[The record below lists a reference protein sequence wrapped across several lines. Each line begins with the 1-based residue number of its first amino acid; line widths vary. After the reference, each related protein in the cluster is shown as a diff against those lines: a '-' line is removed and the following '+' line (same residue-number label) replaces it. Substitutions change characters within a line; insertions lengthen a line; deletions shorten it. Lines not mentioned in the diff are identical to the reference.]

1 MSSFEEVLMDLKVLK
16 GRKIKKNYR
25 NVRRKTV
32 FRMFPKSQN
41 ICDNYPNTSEDFPNT
56 SEDFPNTSE
65 VVR

>member
-1 MSSFEEVLMDLKVLK
+1 MDLKVLK

-32 FRMFPKSQN
+32 FGMFSKSQN

-56 SEDFPNTSE
+56 SE